1 MVDDLLTIFCNK
13 VDKQTV
19 PHDFTLIN
27 NASSIR
33 TSRATRLSYSR
44 VSENVDLSKSTVNS
58 LQNNLINDFSDCS
71 FDKCLEY
78 LEAYFNIERP

>member
-1 MVDDLLTIFCNK
+1 MVDDLLTIFGNK

-19 PHDFTLIN
+19 PRDFTLVD
-27 NASSIR
+27 NAACIR

-58 LQNNLINDFSDCS
+58 LENNLFSDFSDSS

-78 LEAYFNIERP
+78 L